1 MAAFWGI
8 LNLTADSFSDGGRY
22 LGVEAAL
29 AHARQLVA
37 SGADAIDVGAES
49 SNPAGQQVSAREEVE
64 RLAPIVTALVREGV
78 TVSVDTV
85 KPEVMGEALRLGAS
99 VINDVTGF
107 RDPRS
112 VEVLGAFPDARAVV
126 MFASQS
132 GPRAERRPRASEGL
146 IDEIAQFWEDRVKAF
161 TAAGVVRERLLL
173 DPGMGFFLAS
183 NPEPSLTVLKH
194 LPELRALGTPVLV
207 STSRKSFIGSTLGGR
222 DVENRGAGTL
232 ATELWALAHGAD
244 VIRTHDVAAL
254 VDAWRLWRA
263 IDARP

>member
-8 LNLTADSFSDGGRY
+8 LNLTADSFSDGGRF
-22 LGVEAAL
+22 LGVDAAL
-29 AHARQLVA
+29 AHARELVA
-37 SGADAIDVGAES
+37 RGAHAIDVGAES
-49 SNPAGQQVSAREEVE
+49 SNPAGQQVSADEELG
-64 RLAPIVTALVREGV
+64 RLVPIITALVQQGV

-85 KPEVMGEALRLGAS
+85 KPEVMAEALRRGAA

-112 VEVLGAFPDARAVV
+112 VDVLSAFPDARAVV
-126 MFASQS
+126 MFASQA
-132 GPRAERRPRASEGL
+132 GPRAERRPRAAEGL
-146 IDEIAQFWEDRVKAF
+146 VDEIAQFWEERVNAF
-161 TAAGVVRERLLL
+161 AAAGVARERLLL

-194 LPELRALGTPVLV
+194 LPKLRALGMPVLV
-207 STSRKSFIGSTLGGR
+207 STSRKSFIGSVLGGR
-222 DVENRGAGTL
+222 DVANRGAGTL

-244 VIRTHDVAAL
+244 VIRTHEVGAL

-263 IDARP
+263 IDDSP

>member
-1 MAAFWGI
+1 MAAVWGI
-8 LNLTADSFSDGGRY
+8 LNLTEDSFSDGGRF
-22 LGVEAAL
+22 LGVDAAL
-29 AHARQLVA
+29 AHARALVA
-37 SGADAIDVGAES
+37 SGADAIDLGAES
-49 SNPAGQQVSAREEVE
+49 SNPAGAQVSAREELA

-85 KPEVMGEALRLGAS
+85 KPEVMAEALRLGAA

-112 VEVLGAFPDARAVV
+112 IEALRGFPGSRAVV
-126 MFASQS
+126 MFASQA
-132 GPRAERRPRASEGL
+132 GPRAERRPRATEGL
-146 IDEIAQFWEDRVKAF
+146 VAEIARFWEERVQAF
-161 TAAGVVRERLLL
+161 AAAGVARERLLL

-183 NPEPSLTVLKH
+183 NPEPSLAVLKH
-194 LPELRALGTPVLV
+194 LPELRAQGTPVLV

-222 DVENRGAGTL
+222 DVANRGAGTL

-244 VIRTHDVAAL
+244 VIRTHDVASL

-263 IDARP
+263 IDASP